1 MTSCIFSY
9 ININIAVLIS
19 KVDSNFLMKISFS
32 TVSFIVMILLSSL
45 NKDNIDIS
53 LRLTKL
59 LMYLHE
65 STTDLYV
72 KVIKR

>member
-19 KVDSNFLMKISFS
+19 NVDSNFLMKISFS